1 MHIFLC
7 NCAEYCV
14 CLQTLIKPVEGGV
27 VWCCWDV
34 SRQNHFGVKPS
45 LIIDKAQH
53 TSLENQWALS
63 WTADFVLHS
72 PGPYI
77 TGWVVI
83 FHFRGI
89 SYLPGAG
96 AWLMGLW
103 CQRTQLLG
111 PSCACM
117 VLAGR
122 SRTHPSVPFFVST
135 ACLKHY
141 HTLTYLHL
149 ALYFEV
155 PIWMVQDSEGCLFQ
169 TELRTDIWKLPGI
182 FTASNSLPFLPKS
195 LTVKYEVRNSWI
207 STVGPRIWVLW
218 HFGSSS
224 VCWSREH
231 RYCLMG
237 LLQSGR
243 EFYGMFLWPGTVLIK
258 NRKNSCNQGLKDEQI
273 TAALGIKIPSLMLFY
288 AGFWMCP

>member
-45 LIIDKAQH
+45 LIIDIAQH

-72 PGPYI
+72 PEPCI
-77 TGWVVI
+77 SGWVVI

-103 CQRTQLLG
+103 CQRTPLLG
-111 PSCACM
+111 PSCAHM

-122 SRTHPSVPFFVST
+122 SRTHPSVPFFIST

-155 PIWMVQDSEGCLFQ
+155 LIGMVQDSEGCLFQ
-169 TELRTDIWKLPGI
+169 KEVRTDIWKLPGI
-182 FTASNSLPFLPKS
+182 FTASNSLTFLPKS

-237 LLQSGR
+237 LLQSGC
-243 EFYGMFLWPGTVLIK
+243 EFYGMFLRPGTVLIK

-273 TAALGIKIPSLMLFY
+273 TAALGIKIPSFMLFY